1 VKVRDIGEFGLITR
15 LLGEVQAVDGVV
27 VAAGDDAAVVEVT
40 PGSRVVFTCDCMVE
54 DVHFLRTANGE
65 DIGYKLMAGNISDIA
80 AMGGRARYAVVTLV
94 TPSDEP
100 VAWLEDIYAG
110 IKECASQYGC
120 HVVGGDTSRGSK
132 IMLSVA
138 LLGEVL
144 PGRELLRSGARQ
156 GDVVCISGPLGGSH
170 AGLQVELGRVD
181 AQLAGAQEAR
191 LKHFRPTVPTEL
203 ALVLGEMGCR
213 CANDISDGLASEARE
228 IAAASR
234 VGIELDGADIPVA
247 REAEAVAPALGE
259 SALDYALYGG
269 EEYALL
275 FCLPPSLAALVRAR
289 FPQVQAIGRVIAGE
303 GVYLLRHGERERLAT
318 AYTHFV

>member
-1 VKVRDIGEFGLITR
+1 MKVRDIGEFGLIAR
-15 LLGEVQAVDGVV
+15 LMGEAKALDGVV

-65 DIGYKLMAGNISDIA
+65 DIGYKLLASNISDIA

-94 TPSDEP
+94 TPPDEP

-120 HVVGGDTSRGSK
+120 HVVGGDTSRGPK

-144 PGRELLRSGARQ
+144 PGRELLRSGAQ
-156 GDVVCISGPLGGSH
+156 PGDVVCISGPLGGSH

-181 AQLAGAQEAR
+181 AQLAGAGEAR
-191 LKHFRPTVPTEL
+191 LKHFRPTIPIEL

-234 VGIELDGADIPVA
+234 VAIELDSAAIPIA
-247 REAEAVAPALGE
+247 REAETVALALGE
-259 SALDYALYGG
+259 PALDYALYGG

-275 FCLPPSLAALVRAR
+275 FCLPPELAALACAR
-289 FPQVQAIGRVIAGE
+289 FPLVQVIGCVTAGE
-303 GVYLLRHGERERLAT
+303 GVYLQKYGERERLAT